1 MTSEPAFIK
10 RISAPLAA
18 WLVVLVFPFLYFFS
32 ELHATFLLEISSGAG
47 AVWLGLQLLRRQ
59 LNLSIQMRS
68 VVFMIL
74 VWLFLAARSVW
85 VSVDPAVSWP
95 VFIKAAALGLV
106 SLVIAALLT
115 SAGNNSV
122 FYRAAAWAGIIH
134 GVIAVHEYIEAPPI
148 PLTWLDPAA
157 RSLFR
162 TRCAGIFTDP
172 NVFAAFLA
180 ALFILSLGLL
190 LNASS
195 RSERVLAG
203 TAILLEGLAIFTT
216 LSRGGWIGLAAGLFT
231 AAVLIFR
238 CQAPLNPGFWRPLL
252 LVGLILTA
260 VFFIGPFKMRFLS
273 IGNPQDMTFAQR
285 TLINKGIFAALKRF
299 PIAGHGLHSFNQVYP
314 RYRIVG
320 GDYPMNAHNEF
331 IHSMIETGFLS
342 AAILALTA
350 IFLFKTAW
358 NSRPDHTHQAIF
370 TAVFT
375 SLLIQNLSGFSS
387 RILPTSLLISVAVA
401 GMLATHFRPEKRNS
415 SKVLAATTGSIVLLI
430 AVMLLVTAPISLW
443 QQTIILEADELLRS
457 GNLAAATDLLEKFVR
472 ENPRNANAYSLLA
485 NAKMA
490 SNEPKVTFECLI
502 KATELNPN
510 EALFFINL
518 ARLSRKRNAV
528 EAEMFYQ
535 QALQLDPASEQFRL
549 EFALFLKAAGRNSE
563 ALGQVLVGLT
573 YSPGFHDVYKGFREL
588 EKLKAEL
595 AAPGP

>member
-1 MTSEPAFIK
+1 MTSEPALIN

-32 ELHATFLLEISSGAG
+32 ELHATFILEIGAG
-47 AVWLGLQLLRRQ
+47 AGAALFGLQLLRRQ
-59 LNLSIQMRS
+59 LSLSAQIRS
-68 VVFMIL
+68 VMFMIL
-74 VWLFLAARSVW
+74 TWLFLAARSVW

-95 VFIKAAALGLV
+95 VFIKAAALGLA
-106 SLVIAALLT
+106 SLVISALLAST
-115 SAGNNSV
+115 GNYAT

-134 GVIAVHEYIEAPPI
+134 GVIAIHEYIEAPAI

-172 NVFAAFLA
+172 NIFAAFIA

-190 LNASS
+190 LNTGN

-203 TAILLEGLAIFTT
+203 TALLAEGLAIFTT
-216 LSRGGWIGLAAGLFT
+216 LSRGGWIGLAAGLFI
-231 AAVLIFR
+231 AAILILR
-238 CQAPLNPGFWRPLL
+238 HRANLSPGFWRPLL
-252 LVGLILTA
+252 FVGLILTA

-342 AAILALTA
+342 AAILALAA
-350 IFLFKTAW
+350 IILIKSAW
-358 NSRPDHTHQAIF
+358 QSQTKHTHQALF
-370 TAVFT
+370 TAVFV

-387 RILPTSLLISVAVA
+387 RIMPTSLLLAISIA
-401 GMLATHFRPEKRNS
+401 GILAPHFSFKKTSAAKP
-415 SKVLAATTGSIVLLI
+415 LAATMGAVTLLI
-430 AVMLLVTAPISLW
+430 AAIILAAAPISLW
-443 QQTIILEADELLRS
+443 QQTIISEADRLLRS
-457 GNLAAATDLLEKFVR
+457 GNLAAAIDLLEDFVR
-472 ENPRNANAYSLLA
+472 KNPRNANAYSLLA
-485 NAKMA
+485 NAKLA
-490 SNEPKVTFECLI
+490 TNQPKATFENLM
-502 KATELNPN
+502 KAAELNPN

-549 EFALFLKAAGRNSE
+549 EFALFLKAAGRDSE

-595 AAPGP
+595 TAPDP